1 MSYPILSVR
10 SEEIVDVEQL
20 GSKPKFW
27 FRQDDQLWLFK
38 EARANTG
45 EDWAEKVAAEI
56 AKLVGMPA
64 ARVELAEY
72 EGKRGCASLNF
83 VNVDAGEVLMH
94 GNELLAGQVLGYDK
108 HKRQHQ
114 TDHTLQ
120 NIESTIRKIFPEDKG
135 VGLLRQLATYATLD
149 ALIGNTDRHHENWG
163 LLFSLEL
170 AAKRSSVIVAPSFD
184 HASSLGRELTDAHRE
199 EMLRAGRIGRY
210 IERAHGG
217 IYIESSDRH
226 GANPL
231 DLIRLG
237 CLRFPDY
244 FLNGRERFLGLNLD
258 AVETVISDVP
268 EDRMSKTARQFA
280 LEMVRISSDR
290 LRRLPV

>member
-64 ARVELAEY
+64 AR
-72 EGKRGCASLNF
+72 
-83 VNVDAGEVLMH
+83 
-94 GNELLAGQVLGYDK
+94 
-108 HKRQHQ
+108 
-114 TDHTLQ
+114 
-120 NIESTIRKIFPEDKG
+120 
-135 VGLLRQLATYATLD
+135 
-149 ALIGNTDRHHENWG
+149 
-163 LLFSLEL
+163 
-170 AAKRSSVIVAPSFD
+170 
-184 HASSLGRELTDAHRE
+184 
-199 EMLRAGRIGRY
+199 IGRY
-210 IERAHGG
+210 IERARGG
-217 IYIESSDRH
+217 IYIESTDRH

-244 FLNGRERFLGLNLD
+244 FLQGREHFLRLNLD
-258 AVETVISDVP
+258 AVETVINDVP
-268 EDRMSKTARQFA
+268 EGRMSKMARRFA
-280 LEMVRISSDR
+280 LEVIRISSER